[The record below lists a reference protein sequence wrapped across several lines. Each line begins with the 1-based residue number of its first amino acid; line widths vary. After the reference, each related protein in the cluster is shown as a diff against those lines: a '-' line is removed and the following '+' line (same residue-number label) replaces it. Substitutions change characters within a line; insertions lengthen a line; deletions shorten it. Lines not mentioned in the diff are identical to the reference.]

1 MSRKLLINIHLYLA
15 AFFTPVLL
23 IMAISG
29 GLYLMGIKGSYT
41 EQQVFQ
47 GNSVKVDP
55 SNKHLEDEVSK
66 ILASLNIDHS
76 FDYAKKS
83 GSTLY
88 TRPTSK
94 LHYVI
99 QSSED
104 EVTVIERTPDFVK
117 RLVELH
123 KGHGPSWF
131 KTFQKVMAAGLIFIL
146 ITGLWLGLASPMLKR
161 QTWAISISGVLIFV
175 LLASL

>member
-55 SNKHLEDEVSK
+55 
-66 ILASLNIDHS
+66 
-76 FDYAKKS
+76 
-83 GSTLY
+83 
-88 TRPTSK
+88 
-94 LHYVI
+94 
-99 QSSED
+99 
-104 EVTVIERTPDFVK
+104 
-117 RLVELH
+117 
-123 KGHGPSWF
+123 
-131 KTFQKVMAAGLIFIL
+131 
-146 ITGLWLGLASPMLKR
+146 
-161 QTWAISISGVLIFV
+161 
-175 LLASL
+175 